1 MNKRDLVE
9 CVAAELGGSR
19 TAAEK
24 AVKAVLDS
32 ILDGV
37 DRDGNVAIAGFG
49 TFERKER
56 AARTGRNP
64 RTGETLESPSF
75 DEQYEVVVEHYR
87 DMLELYGEDVGVKI
101 ARKHLGWYTKG
112 MHGSAEFRNRVNF
125 IDQAPVVLDEL
136 ERFYEPF
143 LKRRAA

>member
-64 RTGETLESPSF
+64 RTGETLEIHASST
-75 DEQYEVVVEHYR
+75 V
-87 DMLELYGEDVGVKI
+87 
-101 ARKHLGWYTKG
+101 A
-112 MHGSAEFRNRVNF
+112 FRP
-125 IDQAPVVLDEL
+125 AAA
-136 ERFYEPF
+136 
-143 LKRRAA
+143 LKRSAAAV

>member
-19 TAAEK
+19 NAAEK

-37 DRDGNVAIAGFG
+37 ERDGSVSIAGFG

-64 RTGETLESPSF
+64 RTGESLEIPASTT
-75 DEQYEVVVEHYR
+75 
-87 DMLELYGEDVGVKI
+87 VG
-101 ARKHLGWYTKG
+101 
-112 MHGSAEFRNRVNF
+112 FRP
-125 IDQAPVVLDEL
+125 AAA
-136 ERFYEPF
+136 
-143 LKRRAA
+143 LKRTAVEA

>member
-19 TAAEK
+19 TAAER
-24 AVKAVLDS
+24 AVKAVLES

-64 RTGETLESPSF
+64 RTGEALEIPATST
-75 DEQYEVVVEHYR
+75 V
-87 DMLELYGEDVGVKI
+87 
-101 ARKHLGWYTKG
+101 A
-112 MHGSAEFRNRVNF
+112 FRP
-125 IDQAPVVLDEL
+125 AAA
-136 ERFYEPF
+136 
-143 LKRRAA
+143 LKRTCVEA

>member
-37 DRDGNVAIAGFG
+37 DR
-49 TFERKER
+49 
-56 AARTGRNP
+56 NP
-64 RTGETLESPSF
+64 RTGETLEIPASST
-75 DEQYEVVVEHYR
+75 V
-87 DMLELYGEDVGVKI
+87 
-101 ARKHLGWYTKG
+101 A
-112 MHGSAEFRNRVNF
+112 FRP
-125 IDQAPVVLDEL
+125 AAA
-136 ERFYEPF
+136 
-143 LKRRAA
+143 LKRSAAAV